1 MATRLQNLID
11 PTTEPAVFPWRENVM
26 LKSIIVLAILLCST
40 ANSTEIGLSSGTSV
54 NPQTNI
60 GMTSN
65 LFIQKNYLRFSIS
78 VSRASTLRNQLS
90 QGEFSMVGSEISTI
104 WSPTK
109 YSFIHSG
116 IGVYFPRNIIT
127 YDAVYGME
135 KLGYHPEERF
145 KPAIDMFFSAGVSL
159 PINPN
164 TTLSI
169 GGKFT
174 TIHTDLTYNLYP
186 MNYRLRGD
194 PWTNVGMITSN
205 RCIDLS
211 TRSWFI
217 ELKQSI

>member
-1 MATRLQNLID
+1 
-11 PTTEPAVFPWRENVM
+11 M

-40 ANSTEIGLSSGTSV
+40 ANSTEIGLSSGTNV

-78 VSRASTLRNQLS
+78 TSRASTLRNQLS
-90 QGEFSMVGSEISTI
+90 PGEFSMVGSEISTI

-116 IGVYFPRNIIT
+116 IGLYFPRNIIT
-127 YDAVYGME
+127 FDAVYGME
-135 KLGYHPEERF
+135 KLGYHPEEKF
-145 KPAIDMFFSAGVSL
+145 KHTIGMFFSVGVSL

-169 GGKFT
+169 GGKYT
-174 TIHTDLTYNLYP
+174 SIRTDLTYNLYP
-186 MNYRLRGD
+186 MEYRNRGD
-194 PWTNVGMITSN
+194 EWTNIGVIKSN
-205 RCIDLS
+205 REIDLS
-211 TRSWFI
+211 SRSYFI
-217 ELKQSI
+217 ELKQAL